1 MAVRLTEYTDFLV
14 ALAPHSRVGA
24 PICAAVADG
33 RLGGTVN
40 LRNVCTM
47 SGLSQSNSA
56 EVEAFLVSAQRVGL
70 IERSSGLTWSLHEP
84 KRLAELAS
92 MLFAVEVYRSEVHTA
107 NDEVDVVL
115 TKPAG
120 SSRVAQALDNTLRGD
135 WGLINTRDLLPMM
148 AEQATQRF
156 AIMTPFVDDT
166 GADIIASLFANT
178 RPDVRRELIIR
189 SGSDS
194 GLPVGL
200 EKVAEQLN
208 ALGVRCYNFRLGRAD
223 TAGYETF
230 HAKVVLVDAQA
241 AYVGSANMNRWSF
254 EYSLELGLRVTGK
267 SGSRIAEI
275 IDAVI
280 HVSTSV
286 DLRGLSIS
294 DR

>member
-1 MAVRLTEYTDFLV
+1 MAVRLSEFTDFLV

-24 PICAAVADG
+24 PICAAVADA

-40 LRNVCTM
+40 LRHVCTM

-56 EVEAFLVSAQRVGL
+56 EAEAFLVSAQRVGL
-70 IERSSGLTWSLHEP
+70 VERSSGLTWSLHES
-84 KRLAELAS
+84 KRLAELAP
-92 MLFAVEVYRSEVHTA
+92 MLFAVQVYRSEVHTA

-148 AEQATQRF
+148 AEQAAQRF

-178 RPDVRRELIIR
+178 RPGVKRELIIR
-189 SGSDS
+189 SDSDGNPPI
-194 GLPVGL
+194 GLKRVS
-200 EKVAEQLN
+200 EQLST
-208 ALGVRCYNFRLGRAD
+208 LGVQCYNFRLDRAD

-230 HAKVVLVDAQA
+230 HAKVVLVDAHT
-241 AYVGSANMNRWSF
+241 AYVGSANMNKWSF

-267 SGSRIAEI
+267 AGGRVAQI
-275 IDAVI
+275 IDAI
-280 HVSTSV
+280 IQVSSP
-286 DLRGLSIS
+286 LRDAELE
-294 DR
+294 R

>member
-1 MAVRLTEYTDFLV
+1 MAARLTEYTDFLV
-14 ALAPHSRVGA
+14 ELAPHSRVGA
-24 PICAAVADG
+24 PICAAIADG

-40 LRNVCTM
+40 LRHVCTM
-47 SGLSQSNSA
+47 SRLSQSNSA
-56 EVEAFLVSAQRVGL
+56 EVEAFLVSAQRIGL
-70 IERSSGLTWSLHEP
+70 VERSSGLTWSLHEP
-84 KRLAELAS
+84 KRLAELAP

-120 SSRVAQALDNTLRGD
+120 SSRVAQALDNTLRGN

-166 GADIIASLFANT
+166 GADIIANLFANT
-178 RPDVRRELIIR
+178 RPGVRRELIIR
-189 SGSDS
+189 SGID
-194 GLPVGL
+194 GDLPGSL
-200 EKVAEQLN
+200 AKTSEQLN
-208 ALGVRCYNFRLGRAD
+208 TLGVQCYNFRLDRVD

-230 HAKVVLVDAQA
+230 HAKAVLVDAQT
-241 AYVGSANMNRWSF
+241 AYVGSANMNKWSF

-267 SGSRIAEI
+267 AGSRIAEI

-280 HVSTSV
+280 QVSAPI
-286 DLRGLSIS
+286 DLA
-294 DR
+294 

>member
-1 MAVRLTEYTDFLV
+1 MAVRLSEYTDFLV

-24 PICAAVADG
+24 PICAAVADA

-40 LRNVCTM
+40 LRHVCTM

-56 EVEAFLVSAQRVGL
+56 EAEAFLVSAQRVGL
-70 IERSSGLTWSLHEP
+70 VERSSGLTWSLHEP
-84 KRLAELAS
+84 KRLAELAP

-107 NDEVDVVL
+107 NNEVDVVL

-178 RPDVRRELIIR
+178 RPSVRRELIIR
-189 SGSDS
+189 SDSDG
-194 GLPVGL
+194 GLPIGL
-200 EKVAEQLN
+200 SKVAEQLN
-208 ALGVRCYNFRLGRAD
+208 TLGVRFYNFRLGRDDAV
-223 TAGYETF
+223 GYETF
-230 HAKVVLVDAQA
+230 HAKVVLVDANA

-254 EYSLELGLRVTGK
+254 EYSLELGLRVAGK
-267 SGSRIAEI
+267 AGGRIAEI

-280 HVSTSV
+280 QVSTP
-286 DLRGLSIS
+286 LYLP
-294 DR
+294 

>member
-14 ALAPHSRVGA
+14 ALAPHSRIGA

-33 RLGGTVN
+33 RLEGTVN
-40 LRNVCTM
+40 LRHVCTM

-70 IERSSGLTWSLHEP
+70 VERSSGLTWSLHEP

-120 SSRVAQALDNTLRGD
+120 SSRLAQALDNTLRGD

-178 RPDVRRELIIR
+178 RPGVRRELIIR
-189 SGSDS
+189 SGSDG

-200 EKVAEQLN
+200 AKIAEELN
-208 ALGVRCYNFRLGRAD
+208 AFGVRCYNFRLDRAD

-230 HAKVVLVDAQA
+230 HAKVVLVDDHA

-267 SGSRIAEI
+267 AGGRIAEI
-275 IDAVI
+275 VDAVI
-280 HVSTSV
+280 HVSAPIYV
-286 DLRGLSIS
+286 P
-294 DR
+294 